1 MKKLDFAKIVIWSC
15 LILSALG
22 IGSHFLLRKLVADA
36 ESDVKKGLITLR
48 DVSKLSKNIGV
59 LEQEKEADLWLKNL
73 ALNRINSFFEGQA
86 KKAKMPRGPNVER
99 PREET
104 PSGAQGFQDTVYEL
118 SWQKNRNERIA
129 FTREQVAAFIW
140 WLESESNLLKVTE
153 VKVEADTK
161 LLDDLWELRVWVTE
175 RRPAVA
181 KTAG

>member
-15 LILSALG
+15 VILSALG
-22 IGSHFLLRKLVADA
+22 IGSHFLLRRLVAGADA
-36 ESDVKKGLITLR
+36 DVKKGLLALR

-73 ALNRINSFFEGQA
+73 ALNRINSFFDGQA

-104 PSGAQGFQDTVYEL
+104 PSGAQGFQDTMYEL
-118 SWQKNRNERIA
+118 HWQKSRNERIA
-129 FTREQVAAFIW
+129 FTREQVAALIW

-181 KTAG
+181 KSG